1 MFEKILF
8 ATNGLPSCQN
18 AADVAFDLAR
28 KYKSHLLLFHILGIP
43 TRGFSPYVV
52 DVATG
57 EKRDL
62 DQQFLDTV
70 RQRLLET
77 YRDQLEKCPDYE
89 LEVLAGVPH
98 AEILRAAR
106 KRDVDL
112 IVMGA
117 QSEQDHDLTRFRPV
131 AGHTMQRVAKG
142 ARCPVLIINRPC
154 QTCWGYFANIIFS
167 TDFSPAADSA
177 FKFALALARQI
188 GSMLYIFHACDL
200 SALAPGKEVAQDQV
214 ENMVQEARGKIEELY
229 LSQMG
234 DFENYQVEVWEGIPY
249 VEILKFCRERHGDL
263 IVMAHHAREQ
273 AGGEAELGSTI
284 EQVVLRANCPVV
296 SVNRPHKVEG

>member
-18 AADVAFDLAR
+18 AAEVAFDLAR

-43 TRGFSPYVV
+43 TRGFSPFVV

-62 DQQFLDTV
+62 DQQFLDKV
-70 RQRLLET
+70 RRRLQET
-77 YRDQLEKCPDYE
+77 YRPQLEGCPDYE

-117 QSEQDHDLTRFRPV
+117 QSEQDQDFTRFRPV

-154 QTCWGYFANIIFS
+154 QTCWGYFANIVFS
-167 TDFSPAADSA
+167 TDFSPAAMNA
-177 FKFALALARQI
+177 FKFALGLARRI
-188 GSMLYIFHACDL
+188 GSMLYIFHACDI
-200 SALAPGKEVAQDQV
+200 STLAPGKDLAQREV
-214 ENMVQEARGKIEELY
+214 EKMVRAARDTIEQLY
-229 LSQMG
+229 LSRMG

-249 VEILKFCRERHGDL
+249 VEILKFCRQKHGDL
-263 IVMAHHAREQ
+263 VVMAHHAREQ
-273 AGGEAELGSTI
+273 VGREAELGSTI
-284 EQVVLRANCPVV
+284 EQVALRANCPVV
-296 SVNRPHKVEG
+296 SVNRPYKLEG